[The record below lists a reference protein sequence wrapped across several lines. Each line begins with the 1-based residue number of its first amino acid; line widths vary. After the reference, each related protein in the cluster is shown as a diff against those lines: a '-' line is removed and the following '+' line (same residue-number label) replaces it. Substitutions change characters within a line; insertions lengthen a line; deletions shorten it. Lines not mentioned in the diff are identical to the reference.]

1 MATEQLSLR
10 QSGVLGAIAFG
21 VALAVIIGVRLEE
34 AALAALVGVV
44 CGVGASIPTSLLIV
58 AVLRRRDGQEQ
69 RRAPR
74 AAQPAAPQPP
84 VVVIAPPATA
94 QLPQPASWPGAYV
107 PDMPAQRQ
115 FSIIGEE
122 GTQDGMDDW

>member
-1 MATEQLSLR
+1 MVEGQISLR
-10 QSGVLGAIAFG
+10 QSGILGAVAFG
-21 VALAVIIGVRLEE
+21 VALAVIIGVRLEQ

-58 AVLRRRDGQEQ
+58 AVLRRRDTQEQ
-69 RRAPR
+69 KRTRSAEQQLARQPQVVVVAP
-74 AAQPAAPQPP
+74 PAAP
-84 VVVIAPPATA
+84 

-107 PDMPAQRQ
+107 PDMSAQRQ

-122 GTQDGMDDW
+122 ETQDGMDNW